1 MLKQFAVAALLVVA
15 IAHPA
20 APAEAG
26 LLKKVAKAVVMRT
39 VVPVICTARKLQH
52 KSTGSACH

>member
-1 MLKQFAVAALLVVA
+1 MLKNLFVAAFLLAA
-15 IAHPA
+15 IAHPT

-26 LLKKVAKAVVMRT
+26 LLKKVARAVVMKT

-52 KSTGSACH
+52 KSTGSACN

>member
-1 MLKQFAVAALLVVA
+1 MFKHILAVALLAAAVA
-15 IAHPA
+15 CPV

-26 LLKKVAKAVVMRT
+26 LLKKVAKAVVMKT

-52 KSTGSACH
+52 KSTGSACK

>member
-1 MLKQFAVAALLVVA
+1 MLKNSFVAAFLLVA
-15 IAHPA
+15 IAHPT

-26 LLKKVAKAVVMRT
+26 LLKTVARAVVMKT

-52 KSTGSACH
+52 KSTGSACN